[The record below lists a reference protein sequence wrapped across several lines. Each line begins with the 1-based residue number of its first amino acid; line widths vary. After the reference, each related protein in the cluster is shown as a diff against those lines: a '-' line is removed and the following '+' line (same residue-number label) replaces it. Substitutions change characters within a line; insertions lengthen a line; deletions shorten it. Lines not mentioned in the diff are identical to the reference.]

1 MVASQWEARL
11 EIRNPKQTRTTDNER
26 SSRPKYAA
34 GPNALGFVEL
44 TQKNMLRIT
53 PTDGSKDQVV
63 LRLEGRVAGPWV
75 TELWKACEKALGEGQ
90 ALVLDLAGVSFLDS
104 AGVTLLRKFRSNG
117 VELAECSPFVTEQLK
132 ATG

>member
-1 MVASQWEARL
+1 
-11 EIRNPKQTRTTDNER
+11 
-26 SSRPKYAA
+26 
-34 GPNALGFVEL
+34 
-44 TQKNMLRIT
+44 MLRIT
-53 PTDGSKDQVV
+53 PTQSGNHHII

-132 ATG
+132 GTG

>member
-1 MVASQWEARL
+1 
-11 EIRNPKQTRTTDNER
+11 
-26 SSRPKYAA
+26 
-34 GPNALGFVEL
+34 
-44 TQKNMLRIT
+44 MLRIT
-53 PTDGSKDQVV
+53 PTDSSKDQVI

-117 VELAECSPFVTEQLK
+117 VELAECSAFVTEQLK
-132 ATG
+132 TAG